1 MGSAGLWP
9 KRLVTLDVRERRSGR
24 IVSFPVVADCSMT
37 SSAKTVACG
46 GHRVRR
52 PRKTSGAPGIIRPLA
67 G

>member
-1 MGSAGLWP
+1 
-9 KRLVTLDVRERRSGR
+9 LVTLDVRERRSGR
-24 IVSFPVVADCSMT
+24 IVSFPVLADCSMN
-37 SSAKTVACG
+37 SSAEPVACG